1 MCDEITDDNSNQ
13 SFVLGDTLCENNEHG
28 MTIIL
33 AIIWVFFHAI
43 VLLDIKF
50 PSIMTN
56 RVRFAAPR

>member
-1 MCDEITDDNSNQ
+1 MGETQ
-13 SFVLGDTLCENNEHG
+13 CENNENW
-28 MTIIL
+28 MTIVL

-56 RVRFAAPR
+56 HVRFAAPR